1 MLVNI
6 FIIIAAVLGMM
17 FPYYLITAIRSSDT
31 DKYETAAIKC
41 CLIFGAL
48 VLVSLMVLRS

>member
-1 MLVNI
+1 MLINI
-6 FIIIAAVLGMM
+6 FMIIAAALGMM
-17 FPYYLITAIRSSDT
+17 FPYYLIKAIHSSDT
-31 DKYETAAIKC
+31 ESYETAAIKC

>member
-1 MLVNI
+1 MLIN
-6 FIIIAAVLGMM
+6 FFMIIAAVLGTM
-17 FPYYLITAIRSSDT
+17 FPYYLIKAIRSSDT
-31 DKYETAAIKC
+31 ESYETAAIKC